1 MSSYPSTWT
10 QGRLTRLQGAVKE
23 SYRKLEVARTTRN
36 ENIRQYVTSHY
47 GAGGADDRVPVNF
60 LELAVD
66 IYTYQLSAKA
76 PRVCVTAKS
85 LSLRPVVA
93 NFESVMNHLLETQL
107 NLEVSFRQAVKD
119 AMFGLGIMKVGK
131 TPVAAVD
138 IDGNSYSIGQPFA
151 DPVSLDDW
159 VHDSTAKRWS
169 QIGFCGDRY
178 VIPYEDMLRAPEFFN
193 PEALDGVRPDERRS
207 TNPTGETR
215 ASTISSDTASTDEDW
230 RPTVEVVDLW
240 IPSEGI
246 LLTLLSDDD
255 SGKPP
260 LRVMEWQGPRRGP
273 YHLLGFNDVPDNIM
287 PLAPASLLTDL
298 HDLANRLF
306 RKLGRQADRQKTIT
320 VVQRGGEQ
328 DGQRVVEASD
338 GETIAIDNPQNAQ
351 QLQFGGVEGN
361 TLAFLLQ
368 VKDLITYMGGNLDTL
383 GGLSPQADTLGQEQ
397 MLGAN
402 SSKRMASMANRTHS
416 FMRGVVEDVGFYV
429 WTDPFQEYP
438 LDKTIPG
445 TDIVISTTLRPEH
458 RREDFYHMAMD
469 IEPYSM
475 QDQTPAMKL
484 QAMTGLI
491 RELIVPL
498 MPMLQ
503 AQGIVLNGRG
513 LLTRAA
519 KYAQIDGL
527 DEIVT
532 FLDPQ
537 QMQGQAGGPGYGEQA
552 APAFTRHV
560 SERVSRP
567 GATRAGKDN
576 ALMQAIMTGGRMQ
589 GSQMAAIPRP
599 TG

>member
-1 MSSYPSTWT
+1 M
-10 QGRLTRLQGAVKE
+10 RLQGAVKE

-458 RREDFYHMAMD
+458 RREDFYHLAMD

-484 QAMTGLI
+484 QAMTGLV

-537 QMQGQAGGPGYGEQA
+537 QMQGQAGGPGSGEQA

>member
-1 MSSYPSTWT
+1 M
-10 QGRLTRLQGAVKE
+10 RLQGAVKE

-458 RREDFYHMAMD
+458 RREDFYHLAMD

>member
-1 MSSYPSTWT
+1 M
-10 QGRLTRLQGAVKE
+10 RLQGAVKE

-178 VIPYEDMLRAPEFFN
+178 LIPYEDMLRAPEFFN

-402 SSKRMASMANRTHS
+402 SRKRMASMANRTHS

-458 RREDFYHMAMD
+458 RREDFYHIAMD

-484 QAMTGLI
+484 QAMTGLV